1 MREMKSIKKYI
12 IITCLVICMT
22 GCGQAKEKDN
32 TAENLEETVSQ
43 NVYEKDT
50 QDSVSQNDQEQD
62 QQASVSQNTDDG
74 KLHVRVHNPYFFDE
88 KELTNLSA
96 RLEYCE
102 GDVTI
107 NRAGKLTMKLIKNY
121 EKGDLFKLSVAHER
135 NIQDY
140 FGEERL
146 NIYFYVTNDKIY
158 RVPSY
163 INRDGEKLPVY
174 EDDFVIAYL
183 DTDDKMISESE
194 LVYCKENFK
203 NKVELENVVIGTE
216 SDGGRYDRTEW
227 NKDGSTYYYET
238 FSWNDIEK
246 LSWFDS
252 GYGTGED
259 SLYIGINGEANV
271 EQTDQGKYFTKK
283 NQTEINITEEIKNGN
298 FGYLN
303 DDVRSRGI
311 IRNVYEAL
319 KSSGD
324 LNWVQRDLNNDG
336 IDDLIL
342 CEDFE
347 PWKGSKVVVGIF
359 ACEKDHAECIHW
371 DAVDYSEFYIVGPN
385 GELAN
390 SLHYGFLWERRT
402 FIPISY
408 EKDWTRVKKYTLYA
422 YDSTYIDEEGL
433 EAWKDKYGPE
443 MEEPGKYYVKR
454 HADGTRDFLTKE
466 EFNEILMEDLGI
478 TYDEDD

>member
-1 MREMKSIKKYI
+1 
-12 IITCLVICMT
+12 MT

-32 TAENLEETVSQ
+32 AAENLEETVSQ

-50 QDSVSQNDQEQD
+50 QDSASQNDHEQD
-62 QQASVSQNTDDG
+62 QQDSVSQNTDDG
-74 KLHVRVHNPYFFDE
+74 KLHVRVHNPFFYE
-88 KELTNLSA
+88 KEVTNLDA
-96 RLEYCE
+96 RIEYCE

-107 NRAGKLTMKLIKNY
+107 SRVGKLTMRLIKNY

-163 INRDGEKLPVY
+163 INRDGEKIPVY

-227 NKDGSTYYYET
+227 NKDGSIYYYEV
-238 FSWNDIEK
+238 FSWNKITK

-252 GYGTGED
+252 EYGTGAD
-259 SLYIGINGEANV
+259 SLYIWGIEEV
-271 EQTDQGKYFTKK
+271 DVDQTDQREYFTKE
-283 NQTEINITEEIKNGN
+283 NQTEINCMEEIKNGN
-298 FGYLN
+298 FECLN
-303 DDVRSRGI
+303 GNGRIREVYEVLKSRG
-311 IRNVYEAL
+311 
-319 KSSGD
+319 D
-324 LNWVQRDLNNDG
+324 LSWVQRDLNNDG
-336 IDDLIL
+336 SDDLIM
-342 CEDFE
+342 CDNDG

-359 ACEKDHAECIHW
+359 ACEKDHAECIYW
-371 DAVDYSEFYIVGPN
+371 DTIDNTEFYFVGSN
-385 GELAN
+385 GGLAYF
-390 SLHYGFLWERRT
+390 SYQGSLWEETT
-402 FIPISY
+402 FNPFSY
-408 EKDWTRVKKYTLYA
+408 EKDWTKAWEYTLNV
-422 YDSTYIDEEGL
+422 YDSTYIDEE
-433 EAWKDKYGPE
+433 
-443 MEEPGKYYVKR
+443 
-454 HADGTRDFLTKE
+454 
-466 EFNEILMEDLGI
+466 
-478 TYDEDD
+478 DEY

>member
-1 MREMKSIKKYI
+1 
-12 IITCLVICMT
+12 
-22 GCGQAKEKDN
+22 
-32 TAENLEETVSQ
+32 
-43 NVYEKDT
+43 
-50 QDSVSQNDQEQD
+50 
-62 QQASVSQNTDDG
+62 
-74 KLHVRVHNPYFFDE
+74 
-88 KELTNLSA
+88 
-96 RLEYCE
+96 
-102 GDVTI
+102 
-107 NRAGKLTMKLIKNY
+107 
-121 EKGDLFKLSVAHER
+121 
-135 NIQDY
+135 
-140 FGEERL
+140 
-146 NIYFYVTNDKIY
+146 
-158 RVPSY
+158 
-163 INRDGEKLPVY
+163 
-174 EDDFVIAYL
+174 
-183 DTDDKMISESE
+183 MISESA
-194 LVYCKENFK
+194 LVCCEENFK
-203 NKVELENVVIGTE
+203 NEVELEHAVIKTE
-216 SDGGRYDRTEW
+216 INSGICERTEW
-227 NKDGSTYYYET
+227 WKDGRYYHEE
-238 FSWNDIEK
+238 SGWNEPQK
-246 LSWFDS
+246 LLWFDS
-252 GYGTGED
+252 TYGTGAD
-259 SLYIGINGEANV
+259 SLYIGIIGDADV
-271 EQTDQGKYFTKK
+271 EQADQRKYFKKK
-283 NQTEINITEEIKNGN
+283 NQTEINITEEIKNGK

-466 EFNEILMEDLGI
+466 EFNEILMEDVGI